1 MLPFLSKVI
10 EKLFIRHFLL
20 SFTKPLF
27 NSHQFAFIPHDYLGT
42 TNALTVFHLHI
53 LNCINTPSSYIR
65 VLAIDFLKAFDKVS
79 HAQLLEIAHKNF
91 HLPHFTLKW
100 LQSFLDNRFQRVHL
114 SENLTTNWK
123 HCSSGVP
130 QGSILGL
137 ILFAML
143 INSYNVISSRSKV
156 IIYADDL
163 SIIHHV
169 PTSLSDDSQFE
180 INNLVS
186 WASDNKLFINPI
198 KTFVMNINP
207 KNHFIPPLFL
217 CDKIIKTSTSLKLL
231 GITFTNDLKFN
242 NHFTAIIKKCSY
254 GMAAVT
260 KLYHSGIRGKT
271 LWQIYLALV
280 FSQIAY
286 CWPVICDIPQHCFTK
301 LCSMER
307 RASNL
312 SERSYNPK
320 ELSVRLQNICLK
332 LMKKVRADKND
343 PIRECFIERPVQ
355 QNVLR
360 NFIPFV
366 PMNKSSKLIKSFAKF
381 YNRF

>member
-1 MLPFLSKVI
+1 
-10 EKLFIRHFLL
+10 
-20 SFTKPLF
+20 
-27 NSHQFAFIPHDYLGT
+27 
-42 TNALTVFHLHI
+42 
-53 LNCINTPSSYIR
+53 
-65 VLAIDFLKAFDKVS
+65 
-79 HAQLLEIAHKNF
+79 
-91 HLPHFTLKW
+91 
-100 LQSFLDNRFQRVHL
+100 
-114 SENLTTNWK
+114 
-123 HCSSGVP
+123 
-130 QGSILGL
+130 
-137 ILFAML
+137 ML

-271 LWQIYLALV
+271 LYLALV
-280 FSQIAY
+280 FSQFAY
-286 CWPVICDIPQHCFTK
+286 CLPVICDIPQHCFTK
-301 LCSMER
+301 PLFNSHQF
-307 RASNL
+307 A
-312 SERSYNPK
+312 
-320 ELSVRLQNICLK
+320 
-332 LMKKVRADKND
+332 
-343 PIRECFIERPVQ
+343 
-355 QNVLR
+355 
-360 NFIPFV
+360 FIPHDYLGTTNALTVFHLHIL
-366 PMNKSSKLIKSFAKF
+366 NCIIYTCSCQRLSQSF
-381 YNRF
+381 